1 MAGRQQQLRQEERPP
16 QPQPKKKKK
25 VRRFY
30 NYSLLFAVIFVT
42 VFGLIMI
49 YSASSYTAQ
58 LMYGD
63 AGYFMKRQAMIAAGG
78 FLGMLIVS
86 KMDYHWFAK
95 FAVLS
100 YFMSYVL
107 MIAVS
112 LVGREVNGKKR
123 WLGVGPV
130 SFQPTEFVKVALIVA
145 LAVVITRMGGRIN
158 QIKNMALVV
167 VLALP
172 LAGLVAANNLSS
184 GIIIC
189 GIVFVMLFVATKKK
203 LIFGACMA
211 AAGVVYC
218 FAGQIG
224 HALEAIGL
232 LHGYQLERI
241 NVWLNPEAYAQEG
254 GFQVL
259 QGLYAIGSGG
269 LLGKG
274 LGESIQKMGFVPEAQ
289 NDMIFSIICEELGLF
304 GAVSVI
310 FIFLFMIYQFMIVA
324 NSAPDLFGAL
334 LVVGVMGH
342 IAIQVILNIA
352 VVTNSLPNTGITLPF
367 ISYGGTSVLFLMVEM
382 GIVLS
387 VSNQIRLER

>member
-16 QPQPKKKKK
+16 QSQPKKKKK

-352 VVTNSLPNTGITLPF
+352 VVTNSIPNTGITLPF